1 MQDETIDNIP
11 GYYIIYDEARL
22 HLAWTDLLLSTTFS
36 WMIFMD
42 LCENT
47 RLVFRYEISTLF
59 SHLLVGPDHN

>member
-42 LCENT
+42 KYT
-47 RLVFRYEISTLF
+47 AGF
-59 SHLLVGPDHN
+59 